1 MKTLNYVFN
10 WLLSSGALTIITIFA
25 WKYVKPWLDNK
36 TEHAATEQSKAVWM
50 LLEKVATTAVNA
62 LVGQPM
68 SGQAKFDEATKN
80 VLTFMKNQGFVVTK
94 ELAES
99 AVQSAYE
106 KSPLTP
112 TVSNKE
118 EK

>member
-10 WLLSSGALTIITIFA
+10 WLFSSGVLIAMVIFA
-25 WKYVKPWLDNK
+25 WSYVKPWLDNK
-36 TEHAATEQSKAVWM
+36 AEHAATEQSKAVWT
-50 LLEKVATTAVNA
+50 LLENVAMTVVNS

-68 SGQAKFDEATKN
+68 TGEDKFKEATKN
-80 VLTFMKNQGFVVTK
+80 VETFMKNQGFVVSN
-94 ELAES
+94 ELAKS
-99 AVQSAYE
+99 VVQSAYE

-112 TVSNKE
+112 IVNKE

>member
-10 WLLSSGALTIITIFA
+10 WLFSSGVLVAMVIFA
-25 WKYVKPWLDNK
+25 WSYVKPWLDNK
-36 TEHAATEQSKAVWM
+36 AEHAATEQSKAVWT
-50 LLEKVATTAVNA
+50 LLENVAMTAVNS

-68 SGQAKFDEATKN
+68 TGEDKFQEATKN
-80 VLTFMKNQGFVVTK
+80 VETFMKNQGFVVSN
-94 ELAES
+94 ELAKS
-99 AVQSAYE
+99 VVQSAYE

-112 TVSNKE
+112 MVNKE